1 MRNFAC
7 APPHPTAQ
15 SHKSLECTHI
25 YTCTSAR
32 TGDLKKIDEEIKEEK
47 DRKKDK
53 GAELKKE
60 QGGLKGYVPKG
71 KKIAKDK
78 EVGADI
84 RSKLRVLRTDQKE
97 AQPQRALH
105 PKVN

>member
-7 APPHPTAQ
+7 AP
-15 SHKSLECTHI
+15 SNRSKSQGLECTHI
-25 YTCTSAR
+25 YICTCAR
-32 TGDLKKIDEEIKEEK
+32 TGDLKKIDDEIKEEK
-47 DRKKDK
+47 DRKKEK
-53 GAELKKE
+53 STELKKA

-71 KKIAKDK
+71 RKIEKDK
-78 EVGADI
+78 EVGEDI